1 MADEVE
7 QVVSNPIVGNIAI
20 ITRDTYQFN
29 NSTVFYSLINSAFLP
44 YYQQVVRKAQQ
55 WLDGYDPAF
64 HKGDMVSTRIASK
77 LMNGFKTSLFGQ
89 GLVFIEGKGTT
100 DKQHRALNFISHEWL
115 EYSNLQRAVKQL
127 IGYCLPLGTAALKL
141 NKRSDGKFWVEA
153 LRMDYFYYSIS
164 GYSKV
169 EEFTSFIRIFQTVEN
184 NKENYFLV
192 EKRYFNKVDV
202 PFEDTIKGKK
212 ITFKKKVKKPLV
224 RYDVYR
230 YDGIVTSNTM
240 PSEVKSLDNKTPC
253 DYKNLPSFVKE
264 ILRKEYGTV
273 KIGEPAVLPFR
284 DDELGVEI
292 FFNEEGDITNPSL
305 PVGRALVFDCLADF
319 MEYDM
324 EKSFAMTDLYNSKGI
339 VGLPKSLSQS
349 QVAVPGTGGN
359 LVKNSTFGQLNIPG
373 YEYVPGLDPQT
384 QKPIVTQFEIRAQEH
399 ETKQNAILKSIA
411 VTVGVSP
418 RAIASFLIQNGEKT
432 DDQIQSEDD
441 SITQWVK
448 CHRKDYL
455 PGINRI
461 IEIVLNQN
469 GYSDNI
475 EARFS
480 SDGLLKGD
488 KMLDSIQKRMELGML
503 SLEDAIREYYPDL
516 DEAQLQEKISKAKIA
531 NQQKQEQE
539 KTEFDEFYGDELL
552 DGEED
557 EHNQSIVSK

>member
-1 MADEVE
+1 MAGEVE
-7 QVVSNPIVGNIAI
+7 KLESNPIVSGIAL

-29 NSTVFYSLINSAFLP
+29 NSTVFYSLINSSFLP

-64 HKGDMVSTRIASK
+64 HKGDMISTRIASK

-89 GLVFIEGKGTT
+89 GLVFVEGKGTV
-100 DKQHRALNFISHEWL
+100 DKEHKALNFISHDWL
-115 EYSNLQRAVKQL
+115 PASNLPRAVKQL

-141 NKRSDGKFWVEA
+141 NKKGNGKFWVEA
-153 LRMDYFYYSIS
+153 LRMDYFYYSVS
-164 GYSKV
+164 GNNKV
-169 EEFTSFIRIFQTVEN
+169 ESFTSFVRVFQTVEDK
-184 NKENYFLV
+184 KENYFLV
-192 EKRYFNKVDV
+192 EKRYFGYEVKT
-202 PFEDTIKGKK
+202 FKEQIKGKRV
-212 ITFKKKVKKPLV
+212 TFKGKVKKPLV

-230 YDGIVTSNTM
+230 YDGIVTNNTM
-240 PSEVKSLDNKTPC
+240 PSEVKSIDSETPY
-253 DYKNLPSFVKE
+253 DYKNLPNYVKDV
-264 ILRKEYGTV
+264 LRKEYSGV
-273 KIGEPAVLPFR
+273 KIGESTALPFK
-284 DDELGVEI
+284 DDELGVEL

-339 VGLPKSLSQS
+339 VGIPKTLSQS
-349 QVAVPGTGGN
+349 QIAVPGTGGN
-359 LVKNSTFGQLNIPG
+359 LTKNSTYGQLNIPG
-373 YEYVPGLDPQT
+373 YEFVPGLDPQT

-399 ETKQNAILKSIA
+399 EIKQNSILKSIA

-448 CHRKDYL
+448 THRKDYL

-461 IEIVLNQN
+461 IEIVLNQK

-488 KMLDSIQKRMELGML
+488 KMLDSIQKRMELGMIT
-503 SLEDAIREYYPDL
+503 LEDAIREYYPDL
-516 DEAQLQEKISKAKIA
+516 DETQLQDKINKANIA
-531 NQQKQEQE
+531 VKQKQEQQ
-539 KTEFDEFYGDELL
+539 KTEFDEEYGDELVN
-552 DGEED
+552 GEENKSD
-557 EHNQSIVSK
+557 ELDLSE